1 VDSENLLPAGTRVR
15 VRIVRIGASFVALGK
30 VAYASSNAGI
40 GIVFTEIDLNH
51 QLILE
56 EWIAQLRDSKGRT
69 PKRAAITHSK
79 RHGNQV

>member
-15 VRIVRIGASFVALGK
+15 VRIVRMGALGK

-40 GIVFTEIDLNH
+40 GVVFSEIDLNH